1 MFLSVTH
8 RILGPIA
15 LLIVIGAATTALIS
29 YEAVRAHDD
38 LQSQEERAYEFLFS
52 VERTQAALQAIED
65 FSNDIL
71 SFNLVVPAPV
81 IATRYQSLRDTL
93 MGEIR
98 SIEALADEA
107 SVASS
112 VARFSAA
119 AGAWQQEV
127 EIALGLTAEQAIPS
141 HIRLEQLSQAA
152 DDAVAEIYGVAKT
165 GAITRSGMKSANYKS
180 RVNTIFHTL
189 LVIFTVFGF
198 FFLMFGRRLTRSLGN
213 VARSMDRIRQGNF
226 EPGIE
231 REFSKDEIGDIARG
245 VQVFGETLKALTQ
258 ANEKVKHLAMHD
270 QLTGL
275 ANRRALEDHLEA
287 VIAGRAGQAGK
298 VAIFH
303 IDLDRFKQVND
314 MYGHAAGDEIL
325 RHASEAMKA
334 NQRSGDLVARI
345 GGDEFVI
352 VLEDIESEAVAA
364 GIAERMIAS
373 ISAPIEIWN
382 DVVNVGASIGIAF
395 LDDAD
400 TDIERI
406 LANADMALYIAKGAG
421 RGRHSFYSTETRK
434 QFETDMSLLRELRS
448 GLEKGEIVAY
458 FQPQIDAASNKLIG
472 FEALA
477 RWVHPTRGTL
487 GPGHFLSLAF
497 DNGLGDRL
505 SDIIVREAISALRD
519 WRGKGLDV
527 PRVSVNFAAK
537 QLRDSGVTEYLD
549 DALFQACLSPE
560 DIAIEVLESVL
571 FGDDADPAHA
581 TISQLKRRGYRIELD
596 DFGTGHASISNLRKF
611 RVDGVKLD
619 RVFVTGVD
627 SDPEQEMILR
637 TLIDLCRNLGIGCL
651 AEGVETEAERSKLLA
666 LGCSRIQ
673 GYGIAMPMARDEVV
687 DWVRSRDAPQAR
699 PKAV

>member
-29 YEAVRAHDD
+29 YEAVRTHDD

-52 VERTQAALQAIED
+52 VERTQAALRAIEEY
-65 FSNDIL
+65 SNDIL
-71 SFNLVVPAPV
+71 SFNYVVPAPV
-81 IATRYQSLRDTL
+81 IAKRYQSLRDTL

-107 SVASS
+107 AVASS

-127 EIALGLTAEQAIPS
+127 EIALGLTREQAIPS
-141 HIRLEQLSQAA
+141 QIRLDQLSRAA
-152 DDAVAEIYGVAKT
+152 DDAAAEIYGVAKT
-165 GAITRSGMKSANYKS
+165 GAVTRSGMKSANYKT
-180 RVNTIFHTL
+180 RVNAIFHTL
-189 LVIFTVFGF
+189 LVIFAVFGF
-198 FFLMFGRRLTRSLGN
+198 FFLIFGRRLTRSLGN

-275 ANRRALEDHLEA
+275 ANRRALEEHLEA
-287 VIAGRAGQAGK
+287 VIAGRAGPAGRT
-298 VAIFH
+298 ALFH

-334 NQRSGDLVARI
+334 NRRPGDLVARI

-352 VLEDIESEAVAA
+352 VLEDIGSDEVAS

-373 ISAPIEIWN
+373 ISAPVEIWN

-395 LDDAD
+395 LDEAD

-421 RGRHSFYSTETRK
+421 RGRHSFYSAETRK

-458 FQPQIDAASNKLIG
+458 FQPQIDAANNKLIG

-477 RWVHPTRGTL
+477 RWVHPSRGTL

-527 PRVSVNFAAK
+527 PCVSVNFAAK
-537 QLRDSGVTEYLD
+537 QLRDSGLTEYLD

-666 LGCSRIQ
+666 LGCSKIQ
-673 GYGIAMPMARDEVV
+673 GYGVAMPMARDEVV
-687 DWVRSRDAPQAR
+687 DWVRSRDIPQAR